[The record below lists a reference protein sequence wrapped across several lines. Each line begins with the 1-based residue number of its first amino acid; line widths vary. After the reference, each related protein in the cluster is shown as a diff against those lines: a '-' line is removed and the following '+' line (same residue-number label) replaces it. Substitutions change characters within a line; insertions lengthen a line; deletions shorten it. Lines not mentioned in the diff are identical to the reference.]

1 MGRGTCIPFL
11 NSNHERS
18 QGLFRLFDLYDSL
31 IHWDLKKFSIHI
43 RSEIQKNTRV
53 DVPFNPLFLKF
64 IDYKQNQSIFRMNY
78 LLHIN
83 TECFFLLSGFI
94 SQQLEGEH
102 KNESQDMMGQ
112 RQSRQN
118 IVPSFFL
125 PLHFSLIGCSD
136 QIWKNLVNNGKSE
149 HPYLFQNLEK
159 IF

>member
-1 MGRGTCIPFL
+1 MGIGACMPFL
-11 NSNHERS
+11 TSNHERR
-18 QGLFRLFDLYDSL
+18 QGLFGLFYLYDSL

-43 RSEIQKNTRV
+43 RPKIQKNTRV
-53 DVPFNPLFLKF
+53 DVPFSPLSLKF
-64 IDYKQNQSIFRMNY
+64 IVYKQSQSIFRMNY

-83 TECFFLLSGFI
+83 MECFSPLSVFI

-112 RQSRQN
+112 KQSRQN

-136 QIWKNLVNNGKSE
+136 QIWKNLQ
-149 HPYLFQNLEK
+149 YLFCL
-159 IF
+159 IHSL